1 MESNH
6 IPSKNNSKE
15 KKIIEMT
22 TKKNCEQSIKKY
34 ERKIEDEYG
43 SIKEVAAI
51 IGTTASSFLVGGGA
65 STIAIGTLTLL
76 GITATAPLSIIG
88 LAAYGITGIFTAKK
102 LSKDIEKADLRN
114 KVDEKFINEDYI
126 VYDEETLLYDDGTKE
141 VKRTNIKKCTRVIP
155 K

>member
-6 IPSKNNSKE
+6 IHSKNNSME

-51 IGTTASSFLVGGGA
+51 IGTTASSFLIGGGA
-65 STIAIGTLTLL
+65 STIVIGTLTVM
-76 GITATAPLSIIG
+76 GITASAPLTIFG

-102 LSKDIEKADLRN
+102 LGSDIEEANLRN

-126 VYDEETLLYDDGTKE
+126 IYDEETYLYDDGTKE